1 MNCPGFINRLFWAIL
16 TVYLGL
22 FPIFASHPTMK
33 RAIIAVL
40 SLITLF
46 SCTERLVCPAY
57 QSAYIYDKDEL
68 RKKFSYFLD
77 DSTPKV
83 YTASKNKYLVAE
95 PMSYRTRV
103 RSLQT
108 VKMKPVPVVVPDSI
122 ANPGADSVSMEEM
135 AKATQSVIDSTYIVD
150 IPRDTANAAPVEDSV
165 YVITKDKELRLL
177 KYNSSDSLDY
187 DSVQQK
193 FVKQKPQYYVTD
205 VRYNLEQDHYMWYLR
220 DVLVLPDVKL
230 AKMQQKGEGDGS
242 GKGPKE
248 KKTFKGFFKNL
259 FKKKKKEEVD
269 SASLVQPPKEE
280 FDFVDTLSQAEI
292 PQPGQVQDEP
302 AAPKKKGG
310 LFKKKPKKVKP
321 PKDAKKP
328 EEEEP
333 KKKED
338 DDDGF

>member
-1 MNCPGFINRLFWAIL
+1 
-16 TVYLGL
+16 
-22 FPIFASHPTMK
+22 MK

-95 PMSYRTRV
+95 PVSYRAKV

-122 ANPGADSVSMEEM
+122 SNPGADSVDMDEM
-135 AKATQSVIDSTYIVD
+135 ARATQSVIDSTFIVD
-150 IPRDTANAAPVEDSV
+150 LPRDTASAATVEDSV

-177 KYNSSDSLDY
+177 KYNSADSLDY
-187 DSVQQK
+187 DSIQQRY
-193 FVKQKPQYYVTD
+193 VRQKPQYYITD

-220 DVLVLPDVKL
+220 DVLVLPDVKI
-230 AKMQQKGEGDGS
+230 AKMAQGGEGGS
-242 GKGPKE
+242 GNKAKE
-248 KKTFKGFFKNL
+248 KKGIKGFFKNL
-259 FKKKKKEEVD
+259 FKKKKKDEVD

-292 PQPGQVQDEP
+292 PQPGQAQDEP
-302 AAPKKKGG
+302 KAPKKKGG
-310 LFKKKPKKVKP
+310 LFKKKPKKGKP
-321 PKDAKKP
+321 PKEAKKP
-328 EEEEP
+328 EEEEEEP

-338 DDDGF
+338 EDDGF

>member
-1 MNCPGFINRLFWAIL
+1 LNAPGFINRLFWAIL
-16 TVYLGL
+16 TDYLGL
-22 FPIFASHPTMK
+22 IPIFVSHPTMK
-33 RAIIAVL
+33 RAIIAVFG
-40 SLITLF
+40 LIMLF

-95 PMSYRTRV
+95 PMAYRTRV
-103 RSLQT
+103 RNLQT

-122 ANPGADSVSMEEM
+122 SNPGADSVSMADM
-135 AKATQSVIDSTYIVD
+135 TRATQSVIDSTYIVD
-150 IPRDTANAAPVEDSV
+150 VPRDTAQASVEDSV

-187 DSVQQK
+187 DSILQRY
-193 FVKQKPQYYVTD
+193 VKQKPQYYITD

-230 AKMQQKGEGDGS
+230 AKMQQNGEGGGA

-248 KKTFKGFFKNL
+248 KKTFKSFFKNL
-259 FKKKKKEEVD
+259 FKKKKKSDVD
-269 SASLVQPPKEE
+269 SSALVQPPKEE
-280 FDFVDTLSQAEI
+280 FDFVDTLSQAEV
-292 PQPGQVQDEP
+292 PQPGQAVDQPKE
-302 AAPKKKGG
+302 PKKKGG

-328 EEEEP
+328 EEGEDEP
-333 KKKED
+333 KKKEEE
-338 DDDGF
+338 DGF

>member
-1 MNCPGFINRLFWAIL
+1 LGYF
-16 TVYLGL
+16 TVYLEL
-22 FPIFASHPTMK
+22 VVSSPIMK

-40 SLITLF
+40 GLISLF

-95 PMSYRTRV
+95 PMSYRARV
-103 RSLQT
+103 RNLQT

-122 ANPGADSVSMEEM
+122 SNPGADSVSMEEM
-135 AKATQSVIDSTYIVD
+135 ARATQSVIDSTYIVD
-150 IPRDTANAAPVEDSV
+150 IPRDTASAATVEDSV

-187 DSVQQK
+187 DSAQQRY
-193 FVKQKPQYYVTD
+193 VKQKPQYYIAD

-230 AKMQQKGEGDGS
+230 ARMQQNGEGGGGS
-242 GKGPKE
+242 EKE
-248 KKTFKGFFKNL
+248 TRKKQGLKGFFKNL
-259 FKKKKKEEVD
+259 FKKKKRDEVD
-269 SASLVQPPKEE
+269 SAALVQPPKEE
-280 FDFVDTLSQAEI
+280 FDYVDTLSQAEV
-292 PQPGQVQDEP
+292 PQPGQTGDEP
-302 AAPKKKGG
+302 KEPKKKGG
-310 LFKKKPKKVKP
+310 LFKKKDKKVKP
-321 PKDAKKP
+321 PKKDAKKP
-328 EEEEP
+328 EEEEEEP
-333 KKKED
+333 AKKED

>member
-1 MNCPGFINRLFWAIL
+1 
-16 TVYLGL
+16 
-22 FPIFASHPTMK
+22 MK

-40 SLITLF
+40 GLITLF
-46 SCTERLVCPAY
+46 SCTERLICPAY

-103 RSLQT
+103 RHLQT

-122 ANPGADSVSMEEM
+122 SNPGADSVNMEEM
-135 AKATQSVIDSTYIVD
+135 ARATQSVIDSTFIVD
-150 IPRDTANAAPVEDSV
+150 LPRDTASAATVEDSV

-177 KYNSSDSLDY
+177 KYNSADSLDY
-187 DSVQQK
+187 DSIQQRY
-193 FVKQKPQYYVTD
+193 VRQKPQYYITD
-205 VRYNLEQDHYMWYLR
+205 VRYNLDQDHYMWYLR

-230 AKMQQKGEGDGS
+230 AKMQQEGEGGGS
-242 GKGPKE
+242 GSKAKAKKG
-248 KKTFKGFFKNL
+248 FKGFFKNL
-259 FKKKKKEEVD
+259 FKKKKKAEVD
-269 SASLVQPPKEE
+269 SSALVQPPKEE
-280 FDFVDTLSQAEI
+280 FDFVDTLSQAEV
-292 PQPGQVQDEP
+292 PQPGQAQDEP
-302 AAPKKKGG
+302 KAPKKKKGG
-310 LFKKKPKKVKP
+310 LFKKKEKKVKP

-328 EEEEP
+328 EDEEEP
-333 KKKED
+333 KKKEE

>member
-1 MNCPGFINRLFWAIL
+1 
-16 TVYLGL
+16 
-22 FPIFASHPTMK
+22 MK
-33 RAIIAVL
+33 RAIIAVF

-83 YTASKNKYLVAE
+83 YTASKNKYLIAE

-103 RSLQT
+103 RNLQT

-122 ANPGADSVSMEEM
+122 SNPGADSVNMEEM
-135 AKATQSVIDSTYIVD
+135 ARATQSVIDSTYIVD
-150 IPRDTANAAPVEDSV
+150 IPRDTAQTAPVEDSV

-187 DSVQQK
+187 DSVQQRY
-193 FVKQKPQYYVTD
+193 VKQKPQYYITD

-230 AKMQQKGEGDGS
+230 AKMQQNGEGGGS
-242 GKGPKE
+242 GQQPKE

-269 SASLVQPPKEE
+269 SAALVQPPKEE
-280 FDFVDTLSQAEI
+280 FDYVDTLSQAEI
-292 PQPGQVQDEP
+292 PQPGQPVDEP
-302 AAPKKKGG
+302 KAPKKKGG
-310 LFKKKPKKVKP
+310 LFKKKDKKVKP
-321 PKDAKKP
+321 PKNDPKKP
-328 EEEEP
+328 EEEET

-338 DDDGF
+338 EDDGF

>member
-1 MNCPGFINRLFWAIL
+1 
-16 TVYLGL
+16 
-22 FPIFASHPTMK
+22 MK
-33 RAIIAVL
+33 RAIIAVF

-83 YTASKNKYLVAE
+83 YTASKNKYLIAE

-103 RSLQT
+103 RNLQT

-122 ANPGADSVSMEEM
+122 SNPGADSVNLEEM
-135 AKATQSVIDSTYIVD
+135 ARATQSVIDSTYIVD
-150 IPRDTANAAPVEDSV
+150 IPRDTAQAAPVEDSV
-165 YVITKDKELRLL
+165 YVITKDKEVRLL

-187 DSVQQK
+187 DSIQQRY
-193 FVKQKPQYYVTD
+193 VKQKPKYYVTD

-230 AKMQQKGEGDGS
+230 AKMQQNGEGGGGS
-242 GKGPKE
+242 GKE
-248 KKTFKGFFKNL
+248 TKKQGLKGFFKNL

-269 SASLVQPPKEE
+269 SAALVQPPKEE
-280 FDFVDTLSQAEI
+280 FDYVDTLSQAEV
-292 PQPGQVQDEP
+292 PQPGQPADEP
-302 AAPKKKGG
+302 KEPKKKGG
-310 LFKKKPKKVKP
+310 LFKKKDKKVKP
-321 PKDAKKP
+321 PKNDPKKP

-338 DDDGF
+338 EDDGF

>member
-1 MNCPGFINRLFWAIL
+1 
-16 TVYLGL
+16 
-22 FPIFASHPTMK
+22 MK

-95 PMSYRTRV
+95 PMSYRSRV

-122 ANPGADSVSMEEM
+122 ANPGADSVNMEEM
-135 AKATQSVIDSTYIVD
+135 ARATQSVIDSTYIVD
-150 IPRDTANAAPVEDSV
+150 IPRDTANNSAPAEDSV
-165 YVITKDKELRLL
+165 YVITKDKEVRLL
-177 KYNSSDSLDY
+177 KYNSADSLDY
-187 DSVQQK
+187 DSAQQR
-193 FVKQKPQYYVTD
+193 FVRQKPQYYVAD

-230 AKMQQKGEGDGS
+230 AKMQQNGEGGGS
-242 GKGPKE
+242 GKE
-248 KKTFKGFFKNL
+248 TAKKKQGFKGFFKNL
-259 FKKKKKEEVD
+259 FRKKQKQEVD
-269 SASLVQPPKEE
+269 SSTLVQPPKEE
-280 FDFVDTLSQAEI
+280 FDYVDTLSQAEI
-292 PQPGQVQDEP
+292 PQPGQTADEP
-302 AAPKKKGG
+302 KAPKKKGG
-310 LFKKKPKKVKP
+310 LFKKKEKKVKP
-321 PKDAKKP
+321 PKKDAKKP
-328 EEEEP
+328 EEVEEP
-333 KKKED
+333 KKKEEE
-338 DDDGF
+338 DDGF

>member
-1 MNCPGFINRLFWAIL
+1 
-16 TVYLGL
+16 
-22 FPIFASHPTMK
+22 MK

-40 SLITLF
+40 GLIMLF

-103 RSLQT
+103 RNLQT

-122 ANPGADSVSMEEM
+122 SNPGADSVNMEEM
-135 AKATQSVIDSTYIVD
+135 ARATQSVIDSTFIVD
-150 IPRDTANAAPVEDSV
+150 LPRDTASAATVEDSV

-187 DSVQQK
+187 DSVQQRY
-193 FVKQKPQYYVTD
+193 VRQKPQYYVTD

-230 AKMQQKGEGDGS
+230 AKMQQNGEGGGS
-242 GKGPKE
+242 GKKAKE
-248 KKTFKGFFKNL
+248 KKGFKGFFKNL

-269 SASLVQPPKEE
+269 SSKLVQPPKEE

-292 PQPGQVQDEP
+292 PQPGQPQDEP
-302 AAPKKKGG
+302 KAPKKKGG
-310 LFKKKPKKVKP
+310 LFKKKDKKVKP

-328 EEEEP
+328 EEEETP
-333 KKKED
+333 KKKEE
-338 DDDGF
+338 DDGF

>member
-1 MNCPGFINRLFWAIL
+1 
-16 TVYLGL
+16 
-22 FPIFASHPTMK
+22 MK

-95 PMSYRTRV
+95 PMSYRSKV

-122 ANPGADSVSMEEM
+122 SNPGADSVNMDEM
-135 AKATQSVIDSTYIVD
+135 ARATQSVIDSTYIVD
-150 IPRDTANAAPVEDSV
+150 LPRDTANAASAEDSV

-177 KYNSSDSLDY
+177 KYNSADSLDY
-187 DSVQQK
+187 DSIQQRY
-193 FVKQKPQYYVTD
+193 VRQKPQYYITD

-230 AKMQQKGEGDGS
+230 AKMAQEGEGGGTG
-242 GKGPKE
+242 GKAKE
-248 KKTFKGFFKNL
+248 KKGLRGFFKNL
-259 FKKKKKEEVD
+259 FKKKNKDEVD

-280 FDFVDTLSQAEI
+280 FDFVDTLSQAEV

-302 AAPKKKGG
+302 KAPKKKGG
-310 LFKKKPKKVKP
+310 LFKKKEKKVKP
-321 PKDAKKP
+321 PKKDAKKP
-328 EEEEP
+328 EEEEETP
-333 KKKED
+333 KKED
-338 DDDGF
+338 EDDGF

>member
-1 MNCPGFINRLFWAIL
+1 
-16 TVYLGL
+16 
-22 FPIFASHPTMK
+22 MK

-57 QSAYIYDKDEL
+57 QSAYIYDKDQL

-95 PMSYRTRV
+95 PMSYRSRV

-122 ANPGADSVSMEEM
+122 ANPGADSVNMEEM
-135 AKATQSVIDSTYIVD
+135 ARATQSVIDSTYIVD
-150 IPRDTANAAPVEDSV
+150 VPRDTATAATAEDSV

-187 DSVQQK
+187 DSIQQRY
-193 FVKQKPQYYVTD
+193 VKQKPQYYISD
-205 VRYNLEQDHYMWYLR
+205 VRYNLDQDHYMWYLR
-220 DVLVLPDVKL
+220 DALVLPDVRL
-230 AKMQQKGEGDGS
+230 AKMQQSGEGGGDS
-242 GKGPKE
+242 GKE
-248 KKTFKGFFKNL
+248 TKKKQGLKGFFKNL

-280 FDFVDTLSQAEI
+280 FDYVDTLSQAEV
-292 PQPGQVQDEP
+292 PQPGQVTDEP
-302 AAPKKKGG
+302 KARKKGG
-310 LFKKKPKKVKP
+310 LFKKKEKKVKP
-321 PKDAKKP
+321 PKKDAKKP
-328 EEEEP
+328 EEEVDEP
-333 KKKED
+333 KKEED
-338 DDDGF
+338 EDDGF